1 MLNKAVRGIAV
12 LGLVAVTGAAA
23 LAMFLENSTGEF
35 KELLV
40 LGESGVMLFG
50 LAFIPLSLFLLLK
63 AAIS

>member
-12 LGLVAVTGAAA
+12 LGVVGVVGAAA
-23 LAMFLENSTGEF
+23 LAMFLENSTGSF

-40 LGESGVMLFG
+40 FGDIGFQLMG

-63 AAIS
+63 AATK

>member
-12 LGLVAVTGAAA
+12 LGTVGVAGAAT

-40 LGESGVMLFG
+40 FGDIGIQLMG

-63 AAIS
+63 AATK